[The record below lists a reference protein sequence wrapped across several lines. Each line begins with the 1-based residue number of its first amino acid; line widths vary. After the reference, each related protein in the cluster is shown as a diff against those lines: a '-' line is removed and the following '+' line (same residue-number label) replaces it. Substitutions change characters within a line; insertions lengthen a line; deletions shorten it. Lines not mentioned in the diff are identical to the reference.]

1 MTQPATI
8 DDRLR
13 LALQSMFD
21 AYAASSLYMM
31 PWDYQVQK
39 VNGGSGSPVT
49 LDLQSTDPRM
59 PNLAACPVWPGSDG
73 SVAEP
78 GVGATVMVVFSGGNP
93 AKYRVVAMDPNTPPT
108 KVHSPT
114 TGALSLA
121 MGLSWQTVLGA
132 IQTCTPSGTE
142 TGLATI
148 KVAAN
153 TPATTPATTS
163 VLQGL

>member
-21 AYAASSLYMM
+21 AFAAQSLFMM

-49 LDLQSTDPRM
+49 LDLKTTDSRM
-59 PNLAACPVWPGSDG
+59 PNLTACPVWPGTDG

-93 AKYRVVAMDPNTPPT
+93 SKYRVVAMDPNTPPT
-108 KVHSPT
+108 KVHLP
-114 TGALSLA
+114 TGAVSPVALATLVTTNFNNLVTSLLT
-121 MGLSWQTVLGA
+121 GSNTGGPVVFGTVW
-132 IQTCTPSGTE
+132 TPSS
-142 TGLATI
+142 
-148 KVAAN
+148 VAA
-153 TPATTPATTS
+153 TVTE
-163 VLQGL
+163 GL

>member
-21 AYAASSLYMM
+21 AFAASSLYMM

-108 KVHSPT
+108 KVHAPT
-114 TGALSLA
+114 SAVIPVALSTLVTA
-121 MGLSWQTVLGA
+121 NFNAIATTLGTGSNTGGPVVFA
-132 IQTCTPSGTE
+132 TPFLPSS
-142 TGLATI
+142 
-148 KVAAN
+148 VAA
-153 TPATTPATTS
+153 TVTE
-163 VLQGL
+163 GL

>member
-21 AYAASSLYMM
+21 AFAASSLYMV

-59 PNLAACPVWPGSDG
+59 PNLSACPVWPGSDG

-114 TGALSLA
+114 SAVIPVALSTLVT
-121 MGLSWQTVLGA
+121 SNFNA
-132 IQTCTPSGTE
+132 IVTT
-142 TGLATI
+142 LATGSNTGGPVVFGTPFVPSP
-148 KVAAN
+148 VAA
-153 TPATTPATTS
+153 TVTE
-163 VLQGL
+163 GL

>member
-21 AYAASSLYMM
+21 AFAASSLYMM

-59 PNLAACPVWPGSDG
+59 PNLSACPVWPGSDG

-93 AKYRVVAMDPNTPPT
+93 AKYRVVAMDPNTPPRKCICHNWSGVARCDGDARDDGT
-108 KVHSPT
+108 SIIRRAPHAHWQLN
-114 TGALSLA
+114 TGGPDRVRGQCGRRPQHRLRHR
-121 MGLSWQTVLGA
+121 
-132 IQTCTPSGTE
+132 
-142 TGLATI
+142 
-148 KVAAN
+148 
-153 TPATTPATTS
+153 
-163 VLQGL
+163 